1 MRKDIMIMIVVSLLV
16 LCNFSLVA
24 CEEKKEPTADIADN
38 AVEKVEKNG
47 QQNKQAQS
55 DQSKAV
61 KKGESKYLKD
71 FGIAEE
77 FEKEFR
83 KEQKL

>member
-1 MRKDIMIMIVVSLLV
+1 MRKNIMIMMVVSLLV

-24 CEEKKEPTADIADN
+24 CEEKKEPTADIAAN
-38 AVEKVEKNG
+38 AVEKND

-55 DQSKAV
+55 GQNKAAQ
-61 KKGESKYLKD
+61 KGESKYLKD

>member
-1 MRKDIMIMIVVSLLV
+1 MRKNIMIKIVMVVSLLV
-16 LCNFSLVA
+16 LCNFSLVVA
-24 CEEKKEPTADIADN
+24 CEEKKEPTADIAAN
-38 AVEKVEKNG
+38 AVEKNG

-55 DQSKAV
+55 GQKKAA

>member
-1 MRKDIMIMIVVSLLV
+1 MRKDIIIMIVVSLLV

-24 CEEKKEPTADIADN
+24 CEEKKEPTADIAAN
-38 AVEKVEKNG
+38 AVEKNG
-47 QQNKQAQS
+47 QQSKQAQS